1 MPVFHSDKI
10 PSVDRDDTPILPDKR
25 KNSSLRGASLIHLQ
39 EDLMPDS
46 FDTLSDEGRMKVE
59 RLLMSYKG
67 RIKPDEFAKVTP
79 VSFELRDPDYIYMAD
94 HRHHSLEKTT
104 VINNQIKEWLA
115 QGKIRPSTSEFS
127 SNKKMEEYGI
137 QLPCGNA
144 KAFSS
149 VSQEHVAK
157 AMEEWELPNTIKHY
171 TNNAMKQTQAVYYD
185 KGTAHLKEVTSGV
198 VQGDPMSSIIFAI
211 TLSKEMKECEKRVQ
225 VSEPRPREPHI
236 DAAKKFGYDIMKLG
250 LHMNIS
256 KTKLIALNEKA
267 KKGSS
272 WYWKTK
278 EESIPPT
285 SALLSK
291 EEVGAS
297 NSTSLFLNS
306 ASSISLEIVLVSVT
320 SCSVTKAGDRKVDAI
335 ESSSS
340 AMMLACAREL
350 LSEGW
355 GKESCWC
362 LCHQINLLMDDL
374 LKYWYSSAKSFV
386 ISVAKALKYKER
398 NVHEKGLKM
407 VHVCWTRWIDRLRT
421 IKMLVDERKSYR
433 ELLEDI
439 GTLEADQALQFF
451 QNPGFINPMIDFVRD
466 YFLYFER
473 AILAAE
479 GNCIVSM
486 ERSVVALISHVRD
499 LEVEDEPTPNVK
511 ERLERIE
518 NSLEKYKQA
527 MIIHPLGKIEEEEKY
542 VKLLEQHGCP
552 EAKEF
557 IQFDVCALITKK
569 KTLAIMVDKY
579 ERMIKAAEL
588 TDKGEEKKRQKEIK
602 LIHSKI
608 ETIAATFFDE
618 KKFDIIRGV
627 CLKVLSVPCSGADVE
642 RFFSRFSFIYSPQR
656 ESLETSNAFVLSALM
671 FNLN

>member
-1 MPVFHSDKI
+1 MVGKKISDFVRKIFANEKVVSHYKDYEVQSVISIHNSVLKEQKDEKKILCSLCGVSLKRESWDIKAHCLGIGHRELIDGALQKKKVSKVITCIHSSESEPKLLIKSPQVRFTAAEREFIMAISEVCASTGTPPDRMSGIISHDVQRKCHKCERILSLCPSTIRRGCKKLHKTFVKTQLETMDSFSIVLDKANKKAVVFTAVVACSFGKKPLCIGMATHKEDSTTI
-10 PSVDRDDTPILPDKR
+10 NSIDTEGGKR
-25 KNSSLRGASLIHLQ
+25 RVSSQNPNQVLAASIISLL
-39 EDLMPDS
+39 EDLKID
-46 FDTLSDEGRMKVE
+46 K
-59 RLLMSYKG
+59 K
-67 RIKPDEFAKVTP
+67 RIEFIVTDG
-79 VSFELRDPDYIYMAD
+79 E
-94 HRHHSLEKTT
+94 
-104 VINNQIKEWLA
+104 
-115 QGKIRPSTSEFS
+115 
-127 SNKKMEEYGI
+127 
-137 QLPCGNA
+137 
-144 KAFSS
+144 
-149 VSQEHVAK
+149 
-157 AMEEWELPNTIKHY
+157 
-171 TNNAMKQTQAVYYD
+171 
-185 KGTAHLKEVTSGV
+185 
-198 VQGDPMSSIIFAI
+198 
-211 TLSKEMKECEKRVQ
+211 
-225 VSEPRPREPHI
+225 
-236 DAAKKFGYDIMKLG
+236 
-250 LHMNIS
+250 
-256 KTKLIALNEKA
+256 
-267 KKGSS
+267 
-272 WYWKTK
+272 
-278 EESIPPT
+278 
-285 SALLSK
+285 
-291 EEVGAS
+291 
-297 NSTSLFLNS
+297 
-306 ASSISLEIVLVSVT
+306 
-320 SCSVTKAGDRKVDAI
+320 
-335 ESSSS
+335 

-421 IKMLVDERKSYR
+421 IKMLVDERNSYR

-451 QNPGFINPMIDFVRD
+451 QNPGFINNPMIDFVRD

-518 NSLEKYKQA
+518 NSLGKYKQA

-542 VKLLEQHGCP
+542 MKLLEQHGCP

-642 RFFSRFSFIYSPQR
+642 RFFSRFSFIYSPGDCAA
-656 ESLETSNAFVLSALM
+656 ECST
-671 FNLN
+671 